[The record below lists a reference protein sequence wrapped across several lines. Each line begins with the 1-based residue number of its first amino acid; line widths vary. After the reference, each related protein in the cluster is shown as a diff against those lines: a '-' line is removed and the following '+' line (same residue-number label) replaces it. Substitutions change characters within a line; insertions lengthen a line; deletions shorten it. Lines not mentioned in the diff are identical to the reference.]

1 MIDSVHV
8 LNRDVFMGL
17 DKWFVIVNK
26 NIKMENVVPVQFYV
40 IFVSCYYILW
50 SCV

>member
-17 DKWFVIVNK
+17 DKWFIIINK
-26 NIKMENVVPVQFYV
+26 NVKMENVGPEKLYDIV
-40 IFVSCYYILW
+40 VSC
-50 SCV
+50 

>member
-17 DKWFVIVNK
+17 DKWFIIVNK
-26 NIKMENVVPVQFYV
+26 NMKMEVVGPVQLYD
-40 IFVSCYYILW
+40 IFVSC
-50 SCV
+50 

>member
-17 DKWFVIVNK
+17 DKWFIIVNK
-26 NIKMENVVPVQFYV
+26 NVKMETVGPVQLYD
-40 IFVSCYYILW
+40 IFISC
-50 SCV
+50 